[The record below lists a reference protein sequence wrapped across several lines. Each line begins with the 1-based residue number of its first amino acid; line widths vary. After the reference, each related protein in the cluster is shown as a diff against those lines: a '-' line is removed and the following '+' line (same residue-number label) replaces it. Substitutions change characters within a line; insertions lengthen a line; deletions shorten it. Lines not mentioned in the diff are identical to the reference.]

1 MNSIVRVGIFL
12 LLMNAV
18 ACGGRMPKELGPI
31 DGRLHPCPDSPNC
44 VSSFA
49 TDERHRIEPL
59 QIVGPTAAAW
69 QGLVTL
75 LEQGPRIEIVT
86 DEGHY
91 LHAVFTSLIM
101 RYRDDVE
108 FLLIPERNVIAVR
121 SASRVGYGDM
131 GANRA
136 RVEAIRRTLAE
147 RGFVRAAD
155 REKD

>member
-1 MNSIVRVGIFL
+1 
-12 LLMNAV
+12 
-18 ACGGRMPKELGPI
+18 MPDELGPI
-31 DGRLHPCPDSPNC
+31 DGRLRPCPDSPNC

-49 TDERHRIEPL
+49 VDETHRIAPL
-59 QIVGPTAAAW
+59 AILGSPPAAW
-69 QGLVTL
+69 TGLVAL
-75 LEQGPRIEIVT
+75 LEEGPRIEIVT

-108 FLLIPERNVIAVR
+108 FLLMPEADLIAVR

-136 RVEAIRRTLAE
+136 RIEAIRNALAE
-147 RGFVRAAD
+147 RGFVRAVASD
-155 REKD
+155 